1 MKSHHSLTRQTF
13 LLDVDLTSLNGNL
26 KSNIPGKRPLD
37 RPDKAKASSTGIRQQ
52 TPPIEDDLSAT
63 PDTFID
69 LERPS
74 GPAPNSVQILDFAS
88 HNPIISYRNEVY
100 SCIWSDMIGTNM
112 FFSPAPC
119 QLSEPDLHIELL
131 GTSRIRLI
139 GHRAKIAVKAT
150 ANAES
155 AVRGRPEKNSDPRA
169 ALVINNPAFKRQAD
183 FLEKLKE
190 AKKAKGETDVAR
202 TVGDG
207 SNDLGTSS
215 PRRSNT
221 VDEGR

>member
-1 MKSHHSLTRQTF
+1 MKSHHSLTHQTF

-37 RPDKAKASSTGIRQQ
+37 RPDKAKASSTRIRQQ

-69 LERPS
+69 LERPF
-74 GPAPNSVQILDFAS
+74 GPAPNSMQILDFAS
-88 HNPIISYRNEVY
+88 HNPIISYRNQVY
-100 SCIWSDMIGTNM
+100 SCTWSDMIGTNM

-119 QLSEPDLHIELL
+119 QLSEPDVPVELL

-139 GHRAKIAVKAT
+139 GHRAKIAVKAA
-150 ANAES
+150 ANAEP
-155 AVRGRPEKNSDPRA
+155 ARRGRPEKGSDPRA
-169 ALVINNPAFKRQAD
+169 AFVINNSAFKWQAD

-190 AKKAKGETDVAR
+190 VKKAKGETDVIR
-202 TVGDG
+202 TVSDG
-207 SNDLGTSS
+207 SGDLGTSS
-215 PRRSNT
+215 LRSNT
-221 VDEGR
+221 VVEGQ

>member
-1 MKSHHSLTRQTF
+1 MTADRSLARQTF

-37 RPDKAKASSTGIRQQ
+37 RPDKANASSTGVRQQ

-63 PDTFID
+63 PDTFVD
-69 LERPS
+69 LEPPF

-100 SCIWSDMIGTNM
+100 SCTWSDMIGTNI
-112 FFSPAPC
+112 FFSPAPR
-119 QLSEPDLHIELL
+119 QLSEPDLPVEWL

-139 GHRAKIAVKAT
+139 GHRAKIAVKAA
-150 ANAES
+150 ANAEP
-155 AVRGRPEKNSDPRA
+155 VPRGRPDKGSDPRP

-190 AKKAKGETDVAR
+190 AKKARGETDVVR
-202 TVGDG
+202 TGGDG
-207 SNDLGTSS
+207 SGRLGTSS
-215 PRRSNT
+215 SRRPNT
-221 VDEGR
+221 VIEGQ